1 MKASSEEMA
10 IFVAVVESGS
20 FSRAAEQLGIANS
33 AVSRSIKKLE
43 NKFNISLLNRTTRQ
57 LSLTRE
63 GERYFRRAQTILQEM
78 AAAESE
84 LLESKHV
91 PVGNLSIDA
100 ATPVLLYLLNPIIA
114 KFRQR
119 YPQINLSLISSETFI
134 NLIERKTDIAIRA
147 GTLSDSTL
155 RARPLLTSYR
165 RIVATPAYL
174 ARCGIPRTIEDLS
187 QHCCL
192 GFTEPASLNLW
203 PLNITDGELLPI
215 TASMSSNSG
224 EVIKQLCLQ
233 DNGIAC
239 LSDFMVDDEIARGEL
254 VVLLADSTQPVGMPV
269 SAVFYSDNAVS
280 HRIRAF
286 IDFISS
292 ELATDRRSTDIS
304 PSQVPD
310 LPGSPAGS
318 LTPAP

>member
-20 FSRAAEQLGIANS
+20 FSRAAEQLDMANS

-63 GERYFRRAQTILQEM
+63 GERYFRRAQAILQEM
-78 AAAESE
+78 ASAESE
-84 LLESKHV
+84 LLESQQV

-100 ATPVLLYLLNPIIA
+100 ATPVLLYLLNPYIA
-114 KFRQR
+114 KFRQC

-134 NLIERKTDIAIRA
+134 NLIERKVDIAIRA

-174 ARCGIPRTIEDLS
+174 AEWGTPETPADLS
-187 QHCCL
+187 LHRCL
-192 GFTEPASLNLW
+192 GFTEPASLNVW
-203 PLNITDGELLPI
+203 PLQVADGELLPV
-215 TASMSSNSG
+215 TATMSSNSG

-233 DNGIAC
+233 HNGIAC

-280 HRIRAF
+280 SRIRAF

-292 ELATDRRSTDIS
+292 ELAARQT
-304 PSQVPD
+304 
-310 LPGSPAGS
+310 
-318 LTPAP
+318 

>member
-20 FSRAAEQLGIANS
+20 FSRAAEQLNMANS

-63 GERYFRRAQTILQEM
+63 GERYFRRAQVILQEM
-78 AAAESE
+78 ASAESE
-84 LLESKHV
+84 LLESQQL

-100 ATPVLLYLLNPIIA
+100 STPVLLYLLNPFIA

-134 NLIERKTDIAIRA
+134 NLIERKVDIAIRA

-174 ARCGIPRTIEDLS
+174 AEWGTPQTIAELS
-187 QHCCL
+187 QHHCL

-203 PLNITDGELLPI
+203 PLHVADGELLPV
-215 TASMSSNSG
+215 TAAMSSNSG

-233 DNGIAC
+233 HNGIAC

-280 HRIRAF
+280 SRIRAF

-292 ELATDRRSTDIS
+292 ELAARQT
-304 PSQVPD
+304 
-310 LPGSPAGS
+310 
-318 LTPAP
+318 

>member
-20 FSRAAEQLGIANS
+20 FSRAAEQLNMANS

-63 GERYFRRAQTILQEM
+63 GERYFRRAQLILQEM
-78 AAAESE
+78 ASAESE
-84 LLESKHV
+84 LLESQQA

-100 ATPVLLYLLNPIIA
+100 STPVLLYLLNPFIA
-114 KFRQR
+114 KFRRR

-134 NLIERKTDIAIRA
+134 NLIERKAEIAIRA

-174 ARCGIPRTIEDLS
+174 AEWGTPETLAELG
-187 QHCCL
+187 QHRCL

-203 PLNITDGELLPI
+203 PLHVADGELLPV
-215 TASMSSNSG
+215 TATMSSNSG

-233 DNGIAC
+233 HNGIAC

-254 VVLLADSTQPVGMPV
+254 VVLLAESTQPVGMPV

-280 HRIRAF
+280 RRIRAF

-292 ELATDRRSTDIS
+292 ELAARQT
-304 PSQVPD
+304 
-310 LPGSPAGS
+310 
-318 LTPAP
+318 